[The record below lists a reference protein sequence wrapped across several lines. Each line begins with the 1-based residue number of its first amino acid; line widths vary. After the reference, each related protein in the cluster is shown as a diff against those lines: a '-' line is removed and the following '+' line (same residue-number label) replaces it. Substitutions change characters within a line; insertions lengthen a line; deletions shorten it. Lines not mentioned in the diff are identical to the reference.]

1 MLRPMIR
8 EERMLLSISKAAE
21 GDSDSEGDRLEYEDS
36 PEHIEDDFWNSP
48 RWVLG
53 FSCGD
58 GDGFGAAI

>member
-1 MLRPMIR
+1 
-8 EERMLLSISKAAE
+8 MLLSISKAAE